1 LIYRVV
7 FRGVKAIVTKV
18 TIALTPPENTFYYNG
33 LAIRARVPGQFR
45 PIAVRRHFDAGAQGW
60 R

>member
-1 LIYRVV
+1 LIYLVV

-18 TIALTPPENTFYYNG
+18 TTALTPPENTFYYKG
-33 LAIRARVPGQFR
+33 LAVRARVPGQYR
-45 PIAVRRHFDAGAQGW
+45 PVAVRRNFDAGARAW